1 MCDEKYPCK
10 VELPK
15 GLKDTKLRCIF
26 GFSHCYWK
34 AIESPEPEG
43 DCEYLGKVGEY
54 NISQYPPVPNTNQVN
69 VLWIQKDDGEGMS
82 LDLDELWKDF

>member
-1 MCDEKYPCK
+1 MEKFKFECGMCDEKYPCK

-43 DCEYLGKVGEY
+43 ECEMCGSKDIGKYCECRDV
-54 NISQYPPVPNTNQVN
+54 I
-69 VLWIQKDDGEGMS
+69 L
-82 LDLDELWKDF
+82 

>member
-1 MCDEKYPCK
+1 MEKFKFECGMCDEKYPCK

-34 AIESPEPEG
+34 AIESTEPECTTTLKDG
-43 DCEYLGKVGEY
+43 QVICNCCGTVLDITSRPPDGILGG
-54 NISQYPPVPNTNQVN
+54 
-69 VLWIQKDDGEGMS
+69 
-82 LDLDELWKDF
+82 